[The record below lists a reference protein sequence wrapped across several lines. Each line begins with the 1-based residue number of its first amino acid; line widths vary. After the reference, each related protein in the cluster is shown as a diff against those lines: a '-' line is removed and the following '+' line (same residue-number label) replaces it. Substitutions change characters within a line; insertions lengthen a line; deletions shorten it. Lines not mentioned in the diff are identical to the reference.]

1 MREHGSDT
9 TSPSGAV
16 SGRGAR
22 ASGLRRANLA
32 AVLRHVHLH
41 GGTSRSELTSAIGLN
56 RSTIGALVGELV
68 DLGLVDEV
76 GGTASSGPG
85 RPSPVVHPRPR
96 GAQVLAIEL
105 AADAASVATVGIGGD
120 ILERATVPHDPA
132 KDAPDDLVADLVEAA
147 RPLLAA
153 LPPGKLLAVG
163 AAVVGVTRR
172 SDGFVHLAPNLGW
185 RDVPLAD
192 LLRTALAPHLVRPV
206 PVLVANEA
214 DLGALA
220 EHSRGA
226 GRGVDHL
233 VFVSGEI
240 GIGVGAIL
248 DGRPL
253 LGAAG
258 YAGEAGHTLIDPNG
272 VRCGC
277 GARGC
282 WETAAGQTA
291 LLREA
296 GLDPHASG
304 EVAIPE
310 FLARARAGDPAALA
324 AAAIVG
330 RWLGIGVGN
339 LVNLLNPSL
348 VVLGGLYRQ
357 TFSLI
362 EDAMREGLATRV
374 LDPPGELLR
383 VVPSTLGGS
392 APLVGAAELAFGDL
406 LSDPGLHVG

>member
-1 MREHGSDT
+1 MHEHGT
-9 TSPSGAV
+9 GAVGPRPV

-22 ASGLRRANLA
+22 ASGLRRANLS

-41 GGTSRSELTSAIGLN
+41 GGTSRSELTAAIGLN
-56 RSTIGALVGELV
+56 RSTIGALVAELV
-68 DLGLVDEV
+68 DLGLVTEV

-85 RPSPVVHPRPR
+85 RPSPVVHPRAE
-96 GAQVLAIEL
+96 GAHVLAIEL
-105 AADAASVATVGIGGD
+105 AADAATVATVGIGGHVVST
-120 ILERATVPHDPA
+120 ATVPHDPQ
-132 KDAPDDLVADLVEAA
+132 KHAPEDLVADLATAA
-147 RPLLAA
+147 GPLLET
-153 LPPGKLLAVG
+153 LSGGTLTAVG
-163 AAVVGVTRR
+163 VAVVGVTRR

-185 RDVPLAD
+185 RDVPLAAS
-192 LLRTALAPHLVRPV
+192 LRAALRPRLPGPV
-206 PVLVANEA
+206 PVHVANEA

-220 EHSRGA
+220 EHRRGA

-240 GIGVGAIL
+240 GIGVGVIS
-248 DGRPL
+248 DGVPL

-258 YAGEAGHTLIDPNG
+258 YAGEAGHMLIDPQG
-272 VRCGC
+272 RRCGC

-296 GLDPHASG
+296 GMDPHAPG
-304 EVAIPE
+304 AVAVPE
-310 FLARARAGDPAALA
+310 LLARAEAGDEAALGA
-324 AAAIVG
+324 AEAVG

-348 VVLGGLYRQ
+348 VVLSGLYRQ
-357 TFSLI
+357 TFPLI
-362 EDAMREGLATRV
+362 ERSVREGLATRV
-374 LDPPGELLR
+374 LDPPGELVR
-383 VVPSTLGGS
+383 IVPSALGGS
-392 APLVGAAELAFGDL
+392 APLVGAAELAFAEL